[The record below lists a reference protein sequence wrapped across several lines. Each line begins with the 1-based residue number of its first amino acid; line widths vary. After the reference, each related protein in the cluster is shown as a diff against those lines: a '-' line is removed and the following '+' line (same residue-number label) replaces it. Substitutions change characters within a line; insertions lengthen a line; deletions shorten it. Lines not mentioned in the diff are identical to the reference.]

1 MKYSGLLVIMIF
13 LIGCSTKNDVPIKM
27 ELHDNWEFKKVRD
40 TLWNLATVPG
50 NIHSDLLE
58 NKLIEHPFIGNNEEK
73 LQWISKTDWDYKTTF
88 LVDRK
93 TLQKRH
99 IELSFEGL
107 DTYASVFLNDS
118 LN

>member
-58 NKLIEHPFIGNNEEK
+58 NKLINIHLLEITKKNYNGFLKLIGTTKPHFWLIEK
-73 LQWISKTDWDYKTTF
+73 HFKKDI
-88 LVDRK
+88 
-93 TLQKRH
+93 
-99 IELSFEGL
+99 
-107 DTYASVFLNDS
+107 
-118 LN
+118 